1 MYKKIQNNSNTQ
13 NNSNY
18 VQKSNHINHI
28 NSTNTLN
35 TNTSN
40 TNSSSDILTKQLVGR
55 IYAEIDISK
64 FRYDMLNYEQ
74 DLQKLLK
81 QPYYVTINFCG
92 INSLLVFT
100 KFHDKFYSFTID
112 RQSLSYN
119 FSKVDFSKTKINLIN
134 IGLDDQI
141 YNGTIF
147 EGILIKRRDMDD
159 LYIIS
164 DVYKFCG
171 KDVSKDKLNMK
182 LFNIVEYFKS
192 NYDKNL
198 TSNNIELEVNRIF
211 ELKKFD
217 YFYKDV
223 LPKTKTLKYRGICF
237 YPEISDTKLVYMI
250 NTDGNTNA
258 NTSNISSKPF
268 IKTQINNKTSE
279 KSLEKSIE
287 PNNIINNS
295 HDNKSHDNK
304 SHDKQISNADKQIT
318 YINTSDDIVEAV
330 LDMKITDNP
339 DVYKLYAVQKQ
350 IVDKRT
356 VFKKIF
362 MGIAHIKGI
371 EISHKFKKI
380 FLDKKSLLMNCKF
393 NNDNSKWEPIDV
405 NPNIKI
411 PTSIEE
417 IESKLAIMEDTISD
431 DD

>member
-1 MYKKIQNNSNTQ
+1 MYKKIQNNSSIQ
-13 NNSNY
+13 NNTNH
-18 VQKSNHINHI
+18 VHKSNHINRV
-28 NSTNTLN
+28 NSTNI
-35 TNTSN
+35 TNTINISN

-55 IYAEIDISK
+55 IYAETDISK

-119 FSKVDFSKTKINLIN
+119 FSKVDFSKTKINLVN

-217 YFYKDV
+217 YFYKEV

-250 NTDGNTNA
+250 NTDGNTN
-258 NTSNISSKPF
+258 TSNIVSKPL
-268 IKTQINNKTSE
+268 IKTQLNNKISE
-279 KSLEKSIE
+279 KSSEKGSEKSSEKLIDT
-287 PNNIINNS
+287 NINIKS
-295 HDNKSHDNK
+295 SDN
-304 SHDKQISNADKQIT
+304 KQIT
-318 YINTSDDIVEAV
+318 YINTTDEIVEVV
-330 LDMKITDNP
+330 LEMKITDNP

-350 IVDKRT
+350 IIDKRT

-371 EISHKFKKI
+371 EMSHKFKKI
-380 FLDKKSLLMNCKF
+380 FLDKKSSLMTCKF

-405 NPNIKI
+405 NLNVKI

-417 IESKLAIMEDTISD
+417 IESKLAIIEASSSEDD
-431 DD
+431 

>member
-1 MYKKIQNNSNTQ
+1 MYKKIQNNSTIQ
-13 NNSNY
+13 NNTNH
-18 VQKSNHINHI
+18 VHKSNHINR
-28 NSTNTLN
+28 TNITD
-35 TNTSN
+35 TNN

-55 IYAEIDISK
+55 IYAETDISK

-119 FSKVDFSKTKINLIN
+119 FSKVDFSKTKINLVN
-134 IGLDDQI
+134 IGLDDKI

-159 LYIIS
+159 LYVIS

-217 YFYKDV
+217 YFYKEV

-250 NTDGNTNA
+250 NTDGNTN
-258 NTSNISSKPF
+258 TSNIISKPL
-268 IKTQINNKTSE
+268 IKSQLNNKISE
-279 KSLEKSIE
+279 KSSEKATEKFIDK
-287 PNNIINNS
+287 NINI
-295 HDNKSHDNK
+295 KSSDT
-304 SHDKQISNADKQIT
+304 KQIT
-318 YINTSDDIVEAV
+318 YINTTDEIVEAV
-330 LDMKITDNP
+330 LEMKITDNP

-371 EISHKFKKI
+371 EMSHKFKKI
-380 FLDKKSLLMNCKF
+380 FLDKKSSLMTCKF

-405 NPNIKI
+405 NLNIKI

-417 IESKLAIMEDTISD
+417 IESKLAIMEDSSSED
-431 DD
+431 D

>member
-1 MYKKIQNNSNTQ
+1 MYKKIQNNSSIQ
-13 NNSNY
+13 NNTNH
-18 VQKSNHINHI
+18 VHKSNHINRV
-28 NSTNTLN
+28 NSTNI
-35 TNTSN
+35 TNTTNISN

-55 IYAEIDISK
+55 IYAETDISK

-119 FSKVDFSKTKINLIN
+119 FSKVDFSKTKINLVN

-217 YFYKDV
+217 YFYKEV

-250 NTDGNTNA
+250 NTDGNTN
-258 NTSNISSKPF
+258 TSNLVSKPL
-268 IKTQINNKTSE
+268 IKTQLNNKISDKSSEKGSE
-279 KSLEKSIE
+279 KSSEKLIDT
-287 PNNIINNS
+287 NINIKS
-295 HDNKSHDNK
+295 SDN
-304 SHDKQISNADKQIT
+304 KQIT
-318 YINTSDDIVEAV
+318 YINTTDEIVEVV
-330 LDMKITDNP
+330 LEMKITDNP

-350 IVDKRT
+350 IIDKRT

-371 EISHKFKKI
+371 EMSHKFKKI
-380 FLDKKSLLMNCKF
+380 FLDKKSSLMTCKF
-393 NNDNSKWEPIDV
+393 NNDNSKWEPIGV
-405 NPNIKI
+405 NQNCKI

-417 IESKLAIMEDTISD
+417 IESKLAIIEASSSEDD
-431 DD
+431 